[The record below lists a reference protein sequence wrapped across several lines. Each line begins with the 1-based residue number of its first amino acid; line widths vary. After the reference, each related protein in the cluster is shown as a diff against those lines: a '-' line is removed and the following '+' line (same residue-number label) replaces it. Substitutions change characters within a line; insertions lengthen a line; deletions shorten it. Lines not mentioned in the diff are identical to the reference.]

1 MSHLI
6 IHSSINGHGGCFP
19 IWATVNSN
27 EQGGG
32 ADVFE
37 IMSQRWCEHLFMY
50 LPAIWGSSLE
60 NIYSNPFLVGRM
72 ALLLWS
78 CISFLF

>member
-37 IMSQRWCEHLFMY
+37 IMSSFPSDVRPAVGSLGHKAVLF
-50 LPAIWGSSLE
+50 LIFEGSAILFSLVPPTGV
-60 NIYSNPFLVGRM
+60 PF
-72 ALLLWS
+72 S
-78 CISFLF
+78 PN